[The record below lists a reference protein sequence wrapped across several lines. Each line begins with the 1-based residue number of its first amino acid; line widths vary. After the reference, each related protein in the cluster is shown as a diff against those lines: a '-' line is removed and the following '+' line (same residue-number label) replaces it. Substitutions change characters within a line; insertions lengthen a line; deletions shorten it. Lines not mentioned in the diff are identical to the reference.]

1 MTTGFVSNG
10 GMLTLAKQVL
20 KAVHPTEIIAPT
32 IADGSC
38 SCAGCFDHEV
48 LAAAAEPDDH
58 TGDARDSRLMNPKPD
73 VLAAPDVEPAV
84 AATITPWLAVVLAVI
99 LLSGALFGYDQ
110 GVVSGALTSIKAEF
124 SLSALLVEV
133 VTSWVTLGALFGAL
147 VGGEL
152 ADRLGRQRAVLIAG
166 VVFTLGS
173 LVEALAPGTVV
184 LVGGRLI
191 VGFGVG
197 IAAVAAPLYAAELA
211 PTALRGRFISA
222 YQLAVAGGIFVAY
235 LVDGWLSKAG
245 AWRWMLGLSAAPGL
259 MLVAIA
265 LLAPQSPRWLMRMG
279 RRADAAAQMRKVHP
293 GADPGPHLDAIAA
306 TLADD
311 GGPASWLEV
320 FGAQWRRPLRVG
332 VGLAVFQ
339 QITGINAVI
348 YYADQIFQAAGFTTA
363 AAQTTVTT
371 WAVGGVNVAA
381 TFIAIAFVDRLGR
394 RKLLLA
400 GLLGMALSLAAVGAA
415 FEFITAVGAAHSAP
429 AATSTA
435 GIVTLTALVVFIACF
450 AFSMG
455 PVVWTVINE
464 IFPGHIRGRAVAVAT
479 AFNWASAFIV
489 SQVFLS
495 LINAVGDSF
504 TFWLFGLFCAIGWI
518 WIFYAV
524 PETKGR
530 SLEQIQQLW
539 QRGGQ
544 GKLSQ

>member
-1 MTTGFVSNG
+1 
-10 GMLTLAKQVL
+10 
-20 KAVHPTEIIAPT
+20 
-32 IADGSC
+32 
-38 SCAGCFDHEV
+38 
-48 LAAAAEPDDH
+48 
-58 TGDARDSRLMNPKPD
+58 MNPNQDVSATPD
-73 VLAAPDVEPAV
+73 VTPVG
-84 AATITPWLAVVLAVI
+84 ATPITPWLAVVLAVI

-124 SLSALLVEV
+124 SLNALLVEV

-222 YQLAVAGGIFVAY
+222 YQLAVAGGIFAAY

-259 MLVAIA
+259 MLVVVA

-279 RRADAAAQMRKVHP
+279 RRTDAAIQLRKIHL
-293 GADPGPHLDAIAA
+293 GADPDPTLDAIAA
-306 TLADD
+306 MLAHDH
-311 GGPASWLEV
+311 GRASWAEV
-320 FGAQWRRPLRVG
+320 FGPKWRRPLLVG
-332 VGLAVFQ
+332 VGLGVFQ

-348 YYADQIFQAAGFTTA
+348 YYADQIFQAAGFTTQ

-381 TFIAIAFVDRLGR
+381 TFIAIAFIDRLGR

-415 FEFITAVGAAHSAP
+415 FEFMASVNVAHP

-435 GIVTLTALVVFIACF
+435 GIVTLAALVVFIACF

-479 AFNWASAFIV
+479 AVNWASAFIV

-495 LINAVGDSF
+495 LIDALGNSF
-504 TFWLFGLFCAIGWI
+504 TFWLFGLFCVIGWI

-539 QRGGQ
+539 QHGGQ
-544 GKLSQ
+544 PDQAG

>member
-1 MTTGFVSNG
+1 
-10 GMLTLAKQVL
+10 
-20 KAVHPTEIIAPT
+20 
-32 IADGSC
+32 
-38 SCAGCFDHEV
+38 
-48 LAAAAEPDDH
+48 
-58 TGDARDSRLMNPKPD
+58 MNPSPN
-73 VLAAPDVEPAV
+73 VSAAPDVQPAV
-84 AATITPWLAVVLAVI
+84 TAIMTPWLAVVLTVV

-152 ADRLGRQRAVLIAG
+152 ADRLGRQRAVLVAG

-173 LVEALAPGTVV
+173 LVEALTPGTVV
-184 LVGGRLI
+184 LVVGRLI

-222 YQLAVAGGIFVAY
+222 YQLAVAGGIFAAY
-235 LVDGWLSKAG
+235 LVDGWLSKTG

-259 MLVAIA
+259 MLVAVA
-265 LLAPQSPRWLMRMG
+265 LWAPQSPRWLMRMG
-279 RRADAAAQMRKVHP
+279 RRADAATQMRKIHP
-293 GADPGPHLDAIAA
+293 GVDPGLALDAIAA
-306 TLADD
+306 TLAHDR
-311 GGPASWLEV
+311 GRASWAEV
-320 FGAQWRRPLRVG
+320 FGAQWRRPLLVG

-339 QITGINAVI
+339 QVTGINAII
-348 YYADQIFQAAGFTTA
+348 YYADQIFQAAGFTTQ

-381 TFIAIAFVDRLGR
+381 TFIAIAFIDRLGR

-400 GLLGMALSLAAVGAA
+400 GLLGMALSLAVVGAA
-415 FEFITAVGAAHSAP
+415 FEFMASGSAAHEAV
-429 AATSTA
+429 TSTA
-435 GIVTLTALVVFIACF
+435 GIVTLAALVVFIACF

-479 AFNWASAFIV
+479 ACNWASAFIV

-495 LINAVGDSF
+495 LIDALGNSF
-504 TFWLFGLFCAIGWI
+504 TFWLFGSFCVLGWI

-539 QRGGQ
+539 KHAGQ
-544 GKLSQ
+544 QAGHTTT